1 MLAALEAPVHL
12 FFVCW
17 GFFGGWGGAF
27 FLLCFVFWFFFIYYI
42 YFFDKKNLRL
52 LPYRNFIK
60 ANQDIKQ
67 IKNILSFVVGYGRYF
82 PRETDFIL
90 TKLKHECIYK
100 KK

>member
-17 GFFGGWGGAF
+17 GFFWGVGGLSFCYVLF
-27 FLLCFVFWFFFIYYI
+27 FVFFFIYYI

>member
-17 GFFGGWGGAF
+17 GFFLGGGLF
-27 FLLCFVFWFFFIYYI
+27 FLLCFVFCFFLIYYI

-90 TKLKHECIYK
+90 TKLKHECIYEK
-100 KK
+100 K

>member
-1 MLAALEAPVHL
+1 MLAALEAHVHL

-17 GFFGGWGGAF
+17 GVFLGWGGLSFCYVLF
-27 FLLCFVFWFFFIYYI
+27 FGFFFIYYI
-42 YFFDKKNLRL
+42 YIFDKKNLRL
-52 LPYRNFIK
+52 LLYRNFIK

-90 TKLKHECIYK
+90 TKLKHECIYEK
-100 KK
+100 K